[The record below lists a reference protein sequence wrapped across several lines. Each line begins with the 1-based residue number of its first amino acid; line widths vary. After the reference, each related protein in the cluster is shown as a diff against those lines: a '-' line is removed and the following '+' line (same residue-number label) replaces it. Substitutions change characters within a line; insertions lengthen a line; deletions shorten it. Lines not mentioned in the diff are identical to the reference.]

1 MEWEDEVL
9 VLSNDGI
16 TNANE
21 IAKMIDGN
29 DDINK
34 IMLAIIDL
42 ADGERKCGYYGG
54 VKAQKMGMRGW

>member
-9 VLSNDGI
+9 TLSNDSI
-16 TNANE
+16 IDTRE

-42 ADGERKCGYYGG
+42 ANGERRYGYDAG
-54 VKAQKMGMRGW
+54 VKAQKMGLRGW

>member
-1 MEWEDEVL
+1 MGWEDEVL
-9 VLSNDGI
+9 SLSNNSI
-16 TNANE
+16 TDANE

-42 ADGERKCGYYGG
+42 ADRERRCGYDAG
-54 VKAQKMGMRGW
+54 VRAQKMGLRGW

>member
-42 ADGERKCGYYGG
+42 ADGERRYGYDAG
-54 VKAQKMGMRGW
+54 VKAQKMGLRGW

>member
-1 MEWEDEVL
+1 MGWEDEVL
-9 VLSNDGI
+9 VLSNNSI
-16 TNANE
+16 TDANE

-42 ADGERKCGYYGG
+42 ADRERRCGYTAG
-54 VKAQKMGMRGW
+54 VRAQKMGLRGW